1 MGRPPHPHPRLMSS
15 RKPRPKATQDGAA
28 AFAFA
33 AGCSLCSQTKVP
45 RVAPASPPPAHTPPC
60 ASCPAGASARGCPRY
75 LRHRRSPRV
84 CARTLRRLLGCT
96 ARLFPAQA
104 SVRALDQGA
113 RDQAH
118 VTKAHVTKAPMT
130 LSPISWQHV
139 VEFQLGSS
147 AMPHIR
153 RGGERDGRCIVTW
166 TQPWATRGSRAAA
179 CWAGPRTRRGVS
191 VGARSQQPARSQPNP
206 FAATFSFKRW
216 DARLAAP
223 RG

>member
-1 MGRPPHPHPRLMSS
+1 MLANQGPEG
-15 RKPRPKATQDGAA
+15 GA
-28 AFAFA
+28 
-33 AGCSLCSQTKVP
+33 CE
-45 RVAPASPPPAHTPPC
+45 PASRPH
-60 ASCPAGASARGCPRY
+60 SALRFLPGGSLGPRMP
-75 LRHRRSPRV
+75 SVPTTSEKPRV
-84 CARTLRRLLGCT
+84 CARMLRRLLGCT

-113 RDQAH
+113 GDQAH
-118 VTKAHVTKAPMT
+118 VTKAHVTKAPVT
-130 LSPISWQHV
+130 LSPVSWQRV

-191 VGARSQQPARSQPNP
+191 VGARSQQPARPQPNP

>member
-1 MGRPPHPHPRLMSS
+1 MGRPPTPASCRHGNHVRRRHRTGLQHLRLLPGAPCA
-15 RKPRPKATQDGAA
+15 RKPRSRGWRLRAR
-28 AFAFA
+28 
-33 AGCSLCSQTKVP
+33 L
-45 RVAPASPPPAHTPPC
+45 PPTLPC

-118 VTKAHVTKAPMT
+118 VTKAHVTKAPVT
-130 LSPISWQHV
+130 LSPVSWQRV

-153 RGGERDGRCIVTW
+153 RGGERDGRCTVTW

-191 VGARSQQPARSQPNP
+191 VGARSQQPARPQPNP
-206 FAATFSFKRW
+206 FAATFSFRRW